1 MSYGIIYI
9 IPHIDQRH
17 RKLQMNFCLYCR
29 HHIAES
35 VASLPRATI
44 FYFHGKEG
52 NMVSNRFLLKKGNP
66 RDVLYS
72 LVFFAFAWTRSNCTF
87 HPPPAKRPVV
97 QSTTSTLK
105 KTSHKERF
113 AYIIYTNG
121 QETITHWC
129 ISECTVRREI
139 SLASPRKIAELTDTN
154 TGLRSRVALP
164 TSDVSE

>member
-1 MSYGIIYI
+1 MNTMSYGIIYI

-52 NMVSNRFLLKKGNP
+52 IKSFPTEKGESP
-66 RDVLYS
+66 WYRLLYS
-72 LVFFAFAWTRSNCTF
+72 LVFFAFAWTRSNCIF

-97 QSTTSTLK
+97 QSITSTLE
-105 KTSHKERF
+105 KTSRKEKF

-139 SLASPRKIAELTDTN
+139 SLVSPRKIAELTDTN
-154 TGLRSRVALP
+154 TG
-164 TSDVSE
+164 